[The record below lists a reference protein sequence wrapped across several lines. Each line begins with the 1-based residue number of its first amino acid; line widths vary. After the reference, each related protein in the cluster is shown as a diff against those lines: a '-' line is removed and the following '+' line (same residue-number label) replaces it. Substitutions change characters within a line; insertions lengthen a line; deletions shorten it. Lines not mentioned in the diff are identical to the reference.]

1 MSNWNH
7 INYRYLFMFLI
18 GFYFSKSFSQNL
30 PPKSTT
36 QSTTTSPGKN
46 ESGTT
51 PTYIV
56 EGMAKLTSNFV
67 DRGLSFSDGNP
78 AFNGAFLIGLGNQ
91 FSLGFWGSN
100 VANISNNEDNL
111 WVKYVAEAKVDF
123 LSNANAVFFFHD
135 DHFYPSDL
143 RNGQRYGMKLKYSRF
158 KFFFEA
164 QTNFEATGSS
174 AFYTQAEFIKKYSD
188 KYGLSLALGYTY
200 QNSNYYRD
208 YIDSSAYIFFAPAKT
223 VKLEAGLALPS
234 NTYQFGSR
242 STLHYS
248 IGVSVFY

>member
-1 MSNWNH
+1 MLQRTFYK
-7 INYRYLFMFLI
+7 INYLLAFVVC
-18 GFYFSKSFSQNL
+18 FYIQIAFSQSL
-30 PPKSTT
+30 PPKTT
-36 QSTTTSPGKN
+36 GQSTTSSASKN
-46 ESGTT
+46 EGGTT
-51 PTYIV
+51 PNYFV

-78 AFNGAFLIGLGNQ
+78 AFNGSFLIGLGNQ

-135 DHFYPSDL
+135 DHFYPSDI
-143 RNGQRYGMKLKYSRF
+143 RNGQRYGMRLKYARF
-158 KFFFEA
+158 KWLFEA

-174 AFYTQAEFIKKYSD
+174 SFYSQAEFIKKYSD
-188 KYGLSLALGYTY
+188 KFGLSLALGYTF

-208 YIDSSAYIFFAPAKT
+208 YIDASAFMFFSPAKT
-223 VKLEAGLALPS
+223 VRLEGGLALPS

-242 STLHYS
+242 STLHYTFG
-248 IGVSVFY
+248 ISVFY